1 MKKKKKVQKNWV
13 EWLVFGVGLA
23 LVVAT
28 LGYLA
33 YDAATI
39 TDAPPS
45 IEVRA
50 GDPQRREH
58 NFIVPVTLTNHG
70 DQIAE
75 GVMVEVVLES
85 GGQEKERAEFTVA
98 FLPRRSTREGWAAF
112 QTDPA
117 TAERIKARVMGY
129 EKP

>member
-1 MKKKKKVQKNWV
+1 MSKKKVQKNWF
-13 EWLVFGVGLA
+13 EWVVFGLGLA
-23 LVVAT
+23 LVGAA

-33 YDAATI
+33 YDAATM

-45 IEVRA
+45 IEVRT
-50 GDPQRREH
+50 GEPLRREH
-58 NFIVPVTLTNHG
+58 NFVVPVTLTNHG
-70 DQIAE
+70 DQTAE
-75 GVMVEVVLES
+75 GVQVEVVLES

-112 QTDPA
+112 QTDPG
-117 TAERIKARVMGY
+117 TAERIRARVTGF

>member
-1 MKKKKKVQKNWV
+1 MKKTKKLQKNWF
-13 EWLVFGVGLA
+13 EWVVFAIGLA
-23 LVVAT
+23 LVAAT
-28 LGYLA
+28 LAYLA

-50 GDPQRREH
+50 GEPLQREH
-58 NFIVPVTLTNHG
+58 NFIVPVTLVNHG
-70 DQIAE
+70 DQTAE

-112 QTDPA
+112 QTDPR
-117 TAERIKARVMGY
+117 TAERIKARVTGY